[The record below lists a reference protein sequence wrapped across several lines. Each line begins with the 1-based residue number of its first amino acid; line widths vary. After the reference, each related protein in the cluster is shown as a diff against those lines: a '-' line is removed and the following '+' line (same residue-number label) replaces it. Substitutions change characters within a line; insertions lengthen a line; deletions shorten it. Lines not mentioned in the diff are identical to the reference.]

1 MSFDFFHTIT
11 FVITVHQVFRL
22 RRCAK
27 QLSIP
32 LKRLRRFTYFRIDHL
47 LF

>member
-11 FVITVHQVFRL
+11 FVMTAHQVFRL

-27 QLSIP
+27 QLSIL